1 VIAVK
6 VFSVLVR
13 SLSLNAGASRFA
25 AAEREQGL
33 RITTRDLKI
42 YGIKEELP

>member
-6 VFSVLVR
+6 VFYVPVR
-13 SLSLNAGASRFA
+13 SLLLNAGASRFA

-33 RITTRDLKI
+33 RITKTDLKI
-42 YGIKEELP
+42 YGIMEELP

>member
-6 VFSVLVR
+6 VCSLPAR
-13 SLSLNAGASRFA
+13 SLLLNAGASRFA

-42 YGIKEELP
+42 YGIMEELP